1 MDKKGQISFFIIIGI
16 IMLIILGTYLALRS
30 TSEQPLIPVQKSP
43 VQQFVDSCLEKNARE
58 AIYLL
63 GQNSG
68 FIYIPQELNNPLL
81 FYEKTPLDTYAIPYW
96 WIEGKSFVPT
106 NEYVNGQITRYVQE
120 NIENCLDFSTF
131 ERQFDIRTGNPIITT
146 SLNQDDISVDLSYPI
161 TLTDIGNGQITE
173 LNNFRVT
180 IPIRVKKALELARIV
195 MEREASDKFI
205 EEKAIDL
212 IALTSE
218 DDVPYTG
225 MEIKC
230 GKKRWDTRKIKDI
243 LSRLLQTNLDFVKVK
258 DSAYNEDEIVDAVK
272 NIRFKDSYYG
282 KQYVWDMEQTLPST
296 HVSFTTNKEK
306 FKMNIRPN
314 SGRYLESNSEKA
326 TQALSFLCINIWHF
340 TYDLDF
346 PVLVTI
352 FDEKTQKNEDYV
364 FKFAFQAM
372 VQQNKPS
379 RESALSPRFEGSN
392 IQDVEEYCRAD
403 ANDRITTLNYIDSA
417 SKAAVTGVNL
427 AFTCGN
433 AVCDFGIQNES
444 IIKLPGCPNAMLTL
458 TKDGYLETKAFIQSE
473 IESANN
479 IEMTPLVNLD
489 NIEVVKHKL
498 TNQRDSDNNLLPAGA
513 EEALGENEHVFI
525 QISSDD
531 YNTYTVYP
539 ESGES
544 DMMLQLPEIPDKK
557 YKITINLIKGEFG
570 SEDVVMIG
578 GYEGDLEL
586 NSYELQTVKKMK
598 FHVLEFVAQNEDENY
613 LFMSG
618 LKSYSGMI
626 AEPEVIS

>member
-272 NIRFKDSYYG
+272 NIRF
-282 KQYVWDMEQTLPST
+282 
-296 HVSFTTNKEK
+296 
-306 FKMNIRPN
+306 
-314 SGRYLESNSEKA
+314 
-326 TQALSFLCINIWHF
+326 
-340 TYDLDF
+340 
-346 PVLVTI
+346 
-352 FDEKTQKNEDYV
+352 
-364 FKFAFQAM
+364 
-372 VQQNKPS
+372 
-379 RESALSPRFEGSN
+379 
-392 IQDVEEYCRAD
+392 
-403 ANDRITTLNYIDSA
+403 
-417 SKAAVTGVNL
+417 
-427 AFTCGN
+427 
-433 AVCDFGIQNES
+433 
-444 IIKLPGCPNAMLTL
+444 
-458 TKDGYLETKAFIQSE
+458 
-473 IESANN
+473 
-479 IEMTPLVNLD
+479 
-489 NIEVVKHKL
+489 
-498 TNQRDSDNNLLPAGA
+498 
-513 EEALGENEHVFI
+513 
-525 QISSDD
+525 
-531 YNTYTVYP
+531 
-539 ESGES
+539 
-544 DMMLQLPEIPDKK
+544 
-557 YKITINLIKGEFG
+557 
-570 SEDVVMIG
+570 
-578 GYEGDLEL
+578 
-586 NSYELQTVKKMK
+586 
-598 FHVLEFVAQNEDENY
+598 
-613 LFMSG
+613 
-618 LKSYSGMI
+618 
-626 AEPEVIS
+626 